1 MQPPTP
7 HVDTSVLHKY
17 NPAISVVADNPGVMY
32 FEVNWDTLCPPT
44 VGPTM
49 WVNKTL
55 PARINE
61 IGKEENE
68 KIRKYEN
75 KKIQEQ
81 KKLIDKIIRT

>member
-17 NPAISVVADNPGVMY
+17 NPVISVVADNPGVMY

-55 PARINE
+55 PARMNKIGKYESTKINE
-61 IGKEENE
+61 
-68 KIRKYEN
+68 
-75 KKIQEQ
+75 
-81 KKLIDKIIRT
+81 